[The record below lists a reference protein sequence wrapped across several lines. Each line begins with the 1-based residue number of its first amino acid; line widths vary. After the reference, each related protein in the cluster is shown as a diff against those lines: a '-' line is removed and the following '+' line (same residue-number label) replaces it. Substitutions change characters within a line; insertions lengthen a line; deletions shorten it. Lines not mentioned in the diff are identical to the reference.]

1 MGGQNKNW
9 RAIRERRP
17 LNETRVAIYRR
28 LMDAEARLEAVRRR
42 RGVGETALAEALELS
57 ESGGPHER
65 DEDVYLETLA
75 RYVAALGGHLE
86 VQAVF
91 PEETIT
97 VLREPAA
104 E

>member
-1 MGGQNKNW
+1 MAGQNKNW
-9 RAIRERRP
+9 RAIREQRP
-17 LNETRVAIYRR
+17 LNKQRVAIYRR
-28 LMDAEARLEAVRRR
+28 LMDAEARLDAVRRR
-42 RGVGETALAEALELS
+42 RGVSETALGDALEAS
-57 ESGGPHER
+57 ESGSAREQQ
-65 DEDVYLETLA
+65 EDVYLDTVA

-91 PEETIT
+91 PDETIT